1 MNILAPRHI
10 LPSKAPGLRWDAG
23 VYLKEV
29 GFLRRLNFVRLIFAS
44 TNFRKFYG
52 ILANPYKA
60 ASHTKSHTEITQPDY
75 VPVFGIH
82 DIPKSISDEIRKD
95 ADKFLSNQGWI
106 VDGPVD
112 SSLIQRN

>member
-1 MNILAPRHI
+1 M
-10 LPSKAPGLRWDAG
+10 
-23 VYLKEV
+23 
-29 GFLRRLNFVRLIFAS
+29 RRLNFARLIFAS
-44 TNFRKFYG
+44 TNFCEFYG
-52 ILANPYKA
+52 ILANPYKP
-60 ASHTKSHTEITQPDY
+60 ASHTKSHTEITLPDY

-82 DIPKSISDEIRKD
+82 DIPKSICDKIRKD